1 MARNHSLSLAHLQA
15 PERDLVAEFE
25 ETVLPLRNELRKA
38 ALRLTKSS
46 DSAEDLVQDTLVHA
60 FQGFSR
66 FKCGTNLKAW
76 LMRIMLNLFIS
87 QYREQKRTVP
97 TVSLEGLLEELA
109 LGEECAELLT
119 DEAIS
124 PEDIV
129 MSRAMDEEVAKA
141 LQKLPEP
148 FREVVILCDLE
159 GLSYAETAQA
169 LGIPIGTVRSRLSRA
184 REMLRQLLWNYAKSR
199 RLI

>member
-1 MARNHSLSLAHLQA
+1 MARNHIASLASWRE
-15 PERDLVAEFE
+15 PEQDLVAEFE
-25 ETVLPLRNELRKA
+25 ATVLPLRKELLKA
-38 ALRLTKSS
+38 AIRLTKSHE
-46 DSAEDLVQDTLVHA
+46 SAEDLVQETLVHA

-66 FKCGTNLKAW
+66 FRRGTNLKAW

-87 QYREQKRTVP
+87 QYRHQQRTVP
-97 TVSLEGLLEELA
+97 TVSLEGLLEELE
-109 LGEECAELLT
+109 LDEECAELLL
-119 DEAIS
+119 DEAVS
-124 PEDIV
+124 PEEIV
-129 MSRAMDEEVAKA
+129 MSKVMDEEVAKA

-169 LGIPIGTVRSRLSRA
+169 LRIPIGTVRSRLSRA
-184 REMLRQLLWNYAKSR
+184 RDMLRQMLWDYAKSK